1 MTRFLLCVTA
11 LALAAAPAA
20 AQSATPPPHLSIVE
34 GGAELT
40 RGTEREPA
48 QPNTPLVLGDQLR
61 TDDGRA
67 EVLLGDGSAL
77 HLDAQTTVDFNG
89 DTVVRLTS
97 GRAILITERGGAD
110 GVQVDTAP
118 ASVRIQTPGEVHRA
132 LDDDRGQLAL
142 QVAVVRGWADV
153 DAGGGAVPVRAGQQV
168 VVREGEQASYPAPFN
183 SARMDGFT
191 RWSMAV
197 LDSRRGTASAQ
208 YLPADV
214 RVYGPTFDQ
223 HGSWSYAAPYGYVW
237 YPRVAVDW
245 RPYYRGRWRHSGR
258 FGWTFVGH
266 DPWGWATHHYGRWG
280 LSAAGAWFWIPK
292 SGWGA
297 AWVHWAVAPGYV
309 GWCPLGWNN
318 RPVLAFWGHGRRPG
332 AFAGSYRGYRDP
344 FRAWSV
350 VPTHSF
356 RRSAPVHRQRFDRS
370 PFRSARGPAFVV
382 QPTPPN
388 VAVPR
393 GAVVAPGY
401 RIAGP
406 SVAPRAGQSRRG
418 TPPAASG
425 SNRAAP
431 RAGTAA
437 SAARAPG
444 GRVRSG
450 DASTTS
456 PPAVIYHRG
465 TARRSP
471 PASGASTYDRAGV
484 AVPRGLPADVDA
496 ARRGQTPSAR
506 PGQAPRSRV
515 TSPYGR
521 TTSPYAAPRGR
532 TPDAPA
538 AAPAPSR
545 RGGDPG
551 DHPAYAV
558 PRGGQRSDA
567 ARPPESRATDAPR
580 YRQPQRAPA
589 SSVRQP
595 QPAPE
600 PSVRQPEYRAP
611 AAPRQRGGDSGAQA
625 PARGPAYRAPSA
637 APNRGGQGGRPSSQ
651 GAGPG
656 RRQASPRAAAPSGRR
671 SSGGQAAAPRSGQG
685 RSSQGT
691 AAPRR
696 R

>member
-20 AQSATPPPHLSIVE
+20 AQSEAPPPHLSIVE
-34 GGAELT
+34 GRAELT

-110 GVQVDTAP
+110 GLQVDTAP
-118 ASVRIQTPGEVHRA
+118 ASVRIQTPGEVHLA
-132 LDDDRGQLAL
+132 LYDDRGQLAL

-183 SARMDGFT
+183 SARLDAFT

-223 HGSWSYAAPYGYVW
+223 HGSWSYADPYGYVW
-237 YPRVAVDW
+237 YPRVEVGW

-258 FGWTFVGH
+258 FGWTFVGY

-280 LSAAGAWFWIPK
+280 LSAAGAWFWIPR
-292 SGWGA
+292 SGWSP

-318 RPVLAFWGHGRRPG
+318 RPVLAFWGHGRG
-332 AFAGSYRGYRDP
+332 AYAGSYRGYRGDP
-344 FRAWSV
+344 FHAWSV
-350 VPTHSF
+350 VPVHSF
-356 RRSAPVHRQRFDRS
+356 RRSAPVHRQRFDPS

-388 VAVPR
+388 VAVAR
-393 GAVVAPGY
+393 GAVVAPAY
-401 RIAGP
+401 RVAGP

-418 TPPAASG
+418 TLPAASG

-431 RAGTAA
+431 RAGTPA
-437 SAARAPG
+437 SAARSPG
-444 GRVRSG
+444 GRLRSG
-450 DASTTS
+450 DATPA

-465 TARRSP
+465 AARQSP
-471 PASGASTYDRAGV
+471 RASGATAYDRAGV
-484 AVPRGLPADVDA
+484 AVPRGLPADVDSSQGGQ
-496 ARRGQTPSAR
+496 ARPAR
-506 PGQAPRSRV
+506 PGQSPGVRTTSPGVRT

-532 TPDAPA
+532 TPDAPS
-538 AAPAPSR
+538 AAPPASR
-545 RGGDPG
+545 PEGDAG

-558 PRGGQRSDA
+558 SRGGQLSDG
-567 ARPPESRATDAPR
+567 ARPPAYRATDAPR
-580 YRQPQRAPA
+580 YRQPQRAP
-589 SSVRQP
+589 
-595 QPAPE
+595 E
-600 PSVRQPEYRAP
+600 PSVRQPEYRGP
-611 AAPRQRGGDSGAQA
+611 AAARPRGGDGGSQT
-625 PARGPAYRAPSA
+625 PARGPAYRAPSGA
-637 APNRGGQGGRPSSQ
+637 QDRGGQGGRPPSQ
-651 GAGPG
+651 GAGPSRG
-656 RRQASPRAAAPSGRR
+656 QAAPRAAAPSGGR
-671 SSGGQAAAPRSGQG
+671 SSGGQAASPRSSQG

-691 AAPRR
+691 ASPRR